1 MSFPSI
7 RKLGRVVAIVCALAS
22 VTFFLPSCRE
32 DPDENETTNAER
44 REILCE
50 KLDACG
56 FAEELAV
63 DDCAAWA
70 EDLSD
75 WLTDCALRADGCREL
90 AECFNIAEGAVP
102 EAP

>member
-1 MSFPSI
+1 N
-7 RKLGRVVAIVCALAS
+7 RKLVRTLAVVGVLILVVNVAPA
-22 VTFFLPSCRE
+22 CRE

-50 KLDACG
+50 KMDACD
-56 FAEELAV
+56 FADDLEIA
-63 DDCAAWA
+63 DCAAWA

-90 AECFNIAEGAVP
+90 AECFNIDEGAVP
-102 EAP
+102 DAS